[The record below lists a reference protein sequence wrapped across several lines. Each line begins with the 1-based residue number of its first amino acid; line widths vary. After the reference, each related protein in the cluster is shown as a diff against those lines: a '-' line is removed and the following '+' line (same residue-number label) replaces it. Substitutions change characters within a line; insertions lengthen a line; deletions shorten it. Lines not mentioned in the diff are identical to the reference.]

1 MIRPEDELA
10 IRNLVVR
17 YCLATDDADV
27 DGFMACWVSPEEFGG
42 YDSGA
47 FGNLATWEALREFE
61 QHHVGPG
68 GSANGKRH
76 QVSNVYVVGV
86 SADEARVTHDMIVVE
101 VAQEPRVIATGRY
114 DDSVVVRTADGW
126 RFKSRKLHV
135 DPGFFELMKQWQQG
149 QGQDSA
155 QDRT

>member
-1 MIRPEDELA
+1 
-10 IRNLVVR
+10 
-17 YCLATDDADV
+17 
-27 DGFMACWVSPEEFGG
+27 
-42 YDSGA
+42 
-47 FGNLATWEALREFE
+47 
-61 QHHVGPG
+61 
-68 GSANGKRH
+68 
-76 QVSNVYVVGV
+76 
-86 SADEARVTHDMIVVE
+86 
-101 VAQEPRVIATGRY
+101 VAQEPRVIAKGRY